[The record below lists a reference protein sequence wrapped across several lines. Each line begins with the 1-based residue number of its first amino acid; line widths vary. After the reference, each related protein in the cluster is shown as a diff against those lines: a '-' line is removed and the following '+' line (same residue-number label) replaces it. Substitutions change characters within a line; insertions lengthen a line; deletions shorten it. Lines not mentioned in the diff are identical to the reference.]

1 MSRDRLINLS
11 IGAAFAALIVWIA
24 MHTYWADVSVPTP
37 LQGEAARNPY
47 YSVQHLLGSLGIRT
61 RLIGSLQA
69 LPKNAVVLVNDL
81 HDDLFHE
88 RLESLESWVDSGGR
102 LIATGD
108 ALWSSG
114 ELQTWSG
121 IESSHRDPQAAARTS
136 GDESCAP
143 MTVRRAG
150 AANGETL
157 RVCASAADF
166 SFASKRVP
174 AWVLSDAQGIAV
186 LRAAV
191 GRGELTA
198 IGPRSLLR
206 NKTLPLQDHA
216 RVFIEASRLQRGD
229 ELLIL
234 SPSKA
239 TAAAGAA
246 VAAGCTSARVFRR
259 RVAAP
264 DLARVAAIR
273 PAGTRSIADTPL
285 ARRADPCA
293 RPLCLAHPQARLAAR
308 GGPARAWKNRRSDR
322 SWGMPPSMSGGG
334 PAHWPLERVS
344 MPTRCMPS

>member
-1 MSRDRLINLS
+1 M
-11 IGAAFAALIVWIA
+11 
-24 MHTYWADVSVPTP
+24 
-37 LQGEAARNPY
+37 
-47 YSVQHLLGSLGIRT
+47 
-61 RLIGSLQA
+61 
-69 LPKNAVVLVNDL
+69 VNDL

-121 IESSHRDPQAAARTS
+121 IESSHRDPQAAARTL

-166 SFASKRVP
+166 SFASKRMP
-174 AWVLSDAQGIAV
+174 AWALSDAQGIAV

-198 IGPRSLLR
+198 IGPRSILR

-216 RVFIEASRLQRGD
+216 RVLIEASRLQRGD
-229 ELLIL
+229 ELLISEPL
-234 SPSKA
+234 EA
-239 TAAAGAA
+239 TPLPALLWQLAAPALVFFA
-246 VAAGCTSARVFRR
+246 VALLLLIWRES
-259 RVAAP
+259 
-264 DLARVAAIR
+264 AAIR
-273 PAGTRSIADTPL
+273 PAGARSAADTPL

-293 RPLCLAHPQARLAAR
+293 RPLSR
-308 GGPARAWKNRRSDR
+308 GARASSARCARRSGARWKR
-322 SWGMPPSMSGGG
+322 SAQRQIAGYAAP
-334 PAHWPLERVS
+334 R
-344 MPTRCMPS
+344 